1 MNSMSVGGRMDGIE
15 AKLLGARR
23 QTVWLPEAKLL
34 RFMNPRRVEPRR
46 RRVALGA
53 KQFRIGRHTVW
64 PRDAKQCRF
73 GAKRWGLMSPRRT
86 ASRVQRSHGR
96 QD

>member
-1 MNSMSVGGRMDGIE
+1 MNKYNNTVGGRMDGI
-15 AKLLGARR
+15 
-23 QTVWLPEAKLL
+23 EAKLL

-73 GAKRWGLMSPRRT
+73 GAKR
-86 ASRVQRSHGR
+86 
-96 QD
+96 